1 MGSKKTSSS
10 NSDGQ
15 SKKKFANDSSTQ
27 KNSSEDQNVL
37 LNLPAGLKYK
47 IPGRRQRVIIGGIV
61 IGLNALLVICVGLYF
76 YSPAFQEFVYNFG
89 R

>member
-1 MGSKKTSSS
+1 MGSKKSSSS
-10 NSDGQ
+10 NSDGK
-15 SKKKFANDSSTQ
+15 SKKKFENQITNKKGSSDD
-27 KNSSEDQNVL
+27 KNVL

-47 IPGRRQRVIIGGIV
+47 IPGRRQRVLIGGIV
-61 IGLNALLVICVGLYF
+61 IGLNALLVLCVVLYF

>member
-1 MGSKKTSSS
+1 MGSKKSSSS
-10 NSDGQ
+10 NSDGK
-15 SKKKFANDSSTQ
+15 SKKKLTIDSPPQ
-27 KNSSEDQNVL
+27 KRSSDDQNVL

-61 IGLNALLVICVGLYF
+61 IGLNAVLVLCVGLYF